1 MRARLD
7 PAPAWRQA
15 SAKAGKNNRREM
27 INLSVFRHFVPTHS
41 LSPADRAELARH
53 SYLAGYQPGQ
63 VLFHRGDSA
72 KTVAYL
78 VSGEVELVSEL
89 GSRLVAGDTEES
101 RYALSSGEKRA
112 VTATCTRP
120 AQVLFLDRVRLD
132 LMLTW
137 AQTGAVDVRDVDEG
151 EAQDWM
157 SAMLRN
163 AAFHRIPPANI
174 AQIIASVE
182 QVEFAAGEDIIRQ
195 GEAGDYYYVVTDGLC
210 QVLLKDPDGN
220 ERELDRIGQ
229 GQGFGEEALV
239 SGDPR
244 NATVRALTRASLV
257 RLAAQDF
264 ARLLRD
270 PLMHR
275 ANLDAMPLGAI
286 LVDVRLPEEYARGH
300 LAGAV
305 SLPLRRLRSEVRSMD
320 ASRPLIVYCDTGRRS
335 ASATFL
341 LTERGFDARWVE
353 RGVPES
359 RLTSVS

>member
-1 MRARLD
+1 
-7 PAPAWRQA
+7 
-15 SAKAGKNNRREM
+15 M

-41 LSPADRAELARH
+41 LSPADSAELARH
-53 SYLAGYQPGQ
+53 SYIAGYQPGQ
-63 VLFHRGDSA
+63 VLFNRGDAA

-78 VSGEVELVSEL
+78 VAGEVELVSEL
-89 GSRLVAGDTEES
+89 GARLVAGETEES

-112 VTATCTRP
+112 VTATCTRA
-120 AQVLFLDRVRLD
+120 AQVLFIDRVHLD

-137 AQTGAVDVRDVDEG
+137 AQTGAVDVREFDDG

-174 AQIIASVE
+174 AQIIACVE
-182 QVEFAAGEDIIRQ
+182 QVEFAAGQSIIRQ

-210 QVLLKDPDGN
+210 QVLLSDPAGTG

-244 NATVRALTRASLV
+244 NATVRALTRCSLV

-270 PLMHR
+270 PLMNR
-275 ANLDAMPLGAI
+275 ANLDAIPIGAI
-286 LVDVRLPEEYARGH
+286 LVDVRLPEEFARGH
-300 LAGAV
+300 LEGAV
-305 SLPLRRLRSEVRSMD
+305 NLPLRRLRSEVRSMD
-320 ASRPLIVYCDTGRRS
+320 ATRPLIVYCDTGRRS

-353 RGVPES
+353 HGVAEA
-359 RLTSVS
+359 RLVGKGRV

>member
-1 MRARLD
+1 MISRFAPSAARGVGRVQKKSYHRD
-7 PAPAWRQA
+7 A
-15 SAKAGKNNRREM
+15 M

-53 SYLAGYQPGQ
+53 SYLAGYQAGQ
-63 VLFHRGDSA
+63 VLFHRGDAA

-89 GSRLVAGDTEES
+89 GARLVAGDTEES

-120 AQVLFLDRVRLD
+120 AQVLFIDRTRLD

-137 AQTGAVDVRDVDEG
+137 AQTGAVDVREVDEG
-151 EAQDWM
+151 DAQDWM

-174 AQIIASVE
+174 AQIIACVE
-182 QVEFAAGEDIIRQ
+182 QVEFAPGEDIIRQ

-210 QVLLKDPDGN
+210 QVLLRDPHGN
-220 ERELDRIGQ
+220 QRELDRIGQ

-244 NATVRALTRASLV
+244 NATVRALTRVALV

-264 ARLLRD
+264 MRLLRD

-275 ANLDAMPLGAI
+275 GNLDAMPQGAI
-286 LVDVRLPEEYARGH
+286 LVDVRLPEEFARGH
-300 LAGAV
+300 LRGAV
-305 SLPLRRLRSEVRSMD
+305 NLPLRRLRSELRSID
-320 ASRPLIVYCDTGRRS
+320 STRPLIVYCDTGRRS

-353 RGVPES
+353 KGVPEA

>member
-1 MRARLD
+1 
-7 PAPAWRQA
+7 
-15 SAKAGKNNRREM
+15 M

-53 SYLAGYQPGQ
+53 AYVAGYQPGQ
-63 VLFHRGDSA
+63 ALFHRGDSA

-78 VSGEVELVSEL
+78 ISGEVELVSEL
-89 GSRLVAGDTEES
+89 GARLVAGDTEES
-101 RYALSSGEKRA
+101 RFALASGEKRA

-120 AQVLFLDRVRLD
+120 AQVLFIDRVHLD

-137 AQTGAVDVRDVDEG
+137 AQTGAVEVREFDEG
-151 EAQDWM
+151 DAQDWM

-163 AAFHRIPPANI
+163 PAFHRIPPANI

-182 QVEFAAGEDIIRQ
+182 QVEFASGETIIRQ
-195 GEAGDYYYVVTDGLC
+195 GEPGDYYYVVTDGLC
-210 QVLLKDPDGN
+210 QVVLQDVTTGQ

-229 GQGFGEEALV
+229 GFGFGEEALV

-244 NATVRALTRASLV
+244 NATVRALSRCALV

-264 ARLLRD
+264 NRLLRN
-270 PLMHR
+270 PMMQR
-275 ANLDAMPLGAI
+275 ANLDALPLGAVI
-286 LVDVRLPEEYARGH
+286 VDVRLPEEYQRGH

-305 SLPLRRLRSEVRSMD
+305 NLPLRRLRSEARGMD

-359 RLTSVS
+359 RFATAGAGAA

>member
-1 MRARLD
+1 
-7 PAPAWRQA
+7 
-15 SAKAGKNNRREM
+15 M

-41 LSPADRAELARH
+41 LSPGDRAELARH
-53 SYLAGYQPGQ
+53 AYVAGYQPGQ
-63 VLFHRGDSA
+63 VLFHRGDAA
-72 KTVAYL
+72 KSVPYL
-78 VSGEVELVSEL
+78 ISGEVELVSEL
-89 GSRLVAGDTEES
+89 GARLVAGETEES
-101 RYALSSGEKRA
+101 RFALSSGEKRT

-120 AQVLFLDRVRLD
+120 AQVLFIDRVHLD

-137 AQTGAVDVRDVDEG
+137 AQTGAVEVRDVDDG

-163 AAFHRIPPANI
+163 PAFHRIPPANI
-174 AQIIASVE
+174 AQIIACVE
-182 QVEFAAGEDIIRQ
+182 QVEFAPGETIIRQ

-210 QVLLKDPDGN
+210 QVVLQDPNGLG

-229 GQGFGEEALV
+229 GHGFGEEALV

-244 NATVRALTRASLV
+244 NATVRALSRASLV

-270 PLMHR
+270 PLTKR
-275 ANLDAMPLGAI
+275 ASIETLPPGAI
-286 LVDVRLPEEYARGH
+286 LVDVRLQEEYLRGH
-300 LAGAV
+300 LEGAV
-305 SLPLRRLRSEVRSMD
+305 NLPLRRLRSEARSMD
-320 ASRPLIVYCDTGRRS
+320 VRRPLIVYCDTGRRS

-359 RLTSVS
+359 RLTSRQEFSLPPG